1 MLLTKLHRNAYLRN
15 SAIVFTGSLL
25 ISIVNYAYYPVL
37 ARLMTLN
44 DFGEVQTLFSIFAQ
58 ATLIFSA
65 INIVTVVLVSSKRK
79 SDRNNEFILELQKLM
94 IYIVCIF
101 GAIAI
106 LSAQYLKTFFNFDS
120 VWPFIAMVF
129 AMVAGIPIVFWNS
142 YMQGKEDF
150 SGMNILGIVGST
162 GRLVLA
168 VIFVVL
174 GFNAFGAIFGLF
186 VGQLVAIYYISHVR
200 KLPPL
205 RTIFKVRLPR
215 WKILKIEL
223 RYTALVF
230 FVTLLITVFY
240 TGDILIVKHFQN
252 PEIAGAYAGI
262 ASIARIVFFVTLP
275 FAVVLLPAI
284 NSDWEHRSLILKR
297 SFLFVFVVGL
307 ATCITFW
314 ALDTFIIRILIGE
327 KYIEFAYLLPKL
339 SIAIFFISISNLLL
353 YYLLSIRSL
362 LSLVVS
368 LVGVIVLSTL
378 SVKYHSSLIE
388 IVDNLL
394 ISSFVMLVALIFMM
408 SIWPRIKSSKLP
420 AIIVKTS

>member
-1 MLLTKLHRNAYLRN
+1 
-15 SAIVFTGSLL
+15 
-25 ISIVNYAYYPVL
+25 
-37 ARLMTLN
+37 MTLN

-65 INIVTVVLVSSKRK
+65 INIVTVVLVSSNRK
-79 SDRNNEFILELQKLM
+79 SVSNNEFILELQKLM
-94 IYIVCIF
+94 IYIVGIL
-101 GAIAI
+101 GIIAI
-106 LSAQYLKTFFNFDS
+106 LSAQYLKTFFNFES
-120 VWPFIAMVF
+120 VWPFIALVF
-129 AMVAGIPIVFWNS
+129 AMVASIPIVFWNS

-150 SGMNILGIVGST
+150 TGMNILGIVGSI
-162 GRLVLA
+162 GRIVLA
-168 VIFVVL
+168 VVFVIL

-186 VGQLVAIYYISHVR
+186 VGQLVAIYYISRVR
-200 KLPPL
+200 NLPPVL
-205 RTIFKVRLPR
+205 TLFNVRLPR

-223 RYTALVF
+223 RYTLLVF

-284 NSDWEHRSLILKR
+284 NSDWEHRSLILKK
-297 SFLFVFVVGL
+297 SFLFVFILGL
-307 ATCITFW
+307 ATCLTFW
-314 ALDTFIIRILIGE
+314 AFDTFVIRILIGE

-362 LSLVVS
+362 LSLLVS
-368 LVGVIVLSTL
+368 AIGVLLFSIL
-378 SVKYHSSLIE
+378 SVKYHSTLIE

-394 ISSFVMLVALIFMM
+394 VSSFVMLISLVFMM
-408 SIWPRIKSSKLP
+408 SVWPRLKSSKQP
-420 AIIVKTS
+420 EIIVKTI